1 MISTNIPWQM
11 SYCHCLAM
19 ISSTRKDPCLKSTRK
34 SWLPTVW
41 IPARCVETNGRS
53 HGYHIRKQTLIPAPF
68 FSEYSLSGSY
78 RKIVHVPG
86 HLSWKHMRYNDPDI
100 ALSQSDED
108 KLLGLDPPPTDEEA
122 KEGKFAA
129 LQVRLTLGT
138 SSYAT
143 MALR

>member
-1 MISTNIPWQM
+1 M
-11 SYCHCLAM
+11 
-19 ISSTRKDPCLKSTRK
+19 KSTRR
-34 SWLPTVW
+34 SWQPTDW
-41 IPARCVETNGRS
+41 TRPRCDVINGESQGRWLDVADAFD
-53 HGYHIRKQTLIPAPF
+53 R
-68 FSEYSLSGSY
+68 EYSLSGSY

-100 ALSQSDED
+100 ALCQSDED

-122 KEGKFAA
+122 REGKFAA

>member
-1 MISTNIPWQM
+1 
-11 SYCHCLAM
+11 
-19 ISSTRKDPCLKSTRK
+19 
-34 SWLPTVW
+34 
-41 IPARCVETNGRS
+41 
-53 HGYHIRKQTLIPAPF
+53 
-68 FSEYSLSGSY
+68 
-78 RKIVHVPG
+78 
-86 HLSWKHMRYNDPDI
+86 MRYNDPDV

-143 MALR
+143 MALRQVMGVRGILYPLTSIAGRLPRFPRLGTAKVR

>member
-1 MISTNIPWQM
+1 VS
-11 SYCHCLAM
+11 
-19 ISSTRKDPCLKSTRK
+19 LKG
-34 SWLPTVW
+34 
-41 IPARCVETNGRS
+41 RCSDV
-53 HGYHIRKQTLIPAPF
+53 ADA
-68 FSEYSLSGSY
+68 FSREYSLSGSY

-100 ALSQSDED
+100 ALCQSDED

-122 KEGKFAA
+122 REGKFAA

>member
-1 MISTNIPWQM
+1 
-11 SYCHCLAM
+11 
-19 ISSTRKDPCLKSTRK
+19 
-34 SWLPTVW
+34 
-41 IPARCVETNGRS
+41 
-53 HGYHIRKQTLIPAPF
+53 
-68 FSEYSLSGSY
+68 
-78 RKIVHVPG
+78 
-86 HLSWKHMRYNDPDI
+86 MRYNDPDI